1 MLDKDFDI
9 VYVAAP
15 ANQASG
21 GPELLHQL
29 VAALRQNGV
38 KAYIYYY
45 RRIPGRDPIH
55 QEFAGYG
62 NLYVDTIDDSPKNI
76 LIAPETQT
84 DILDNYTWLKK
95 TIWWMS
101 VDFYYKSLGFSIK
114 RHKMLKNKWLRYLLL
129 LGKSSKT
136 KRYFFFSKD
145 GTESYVH
152 FVQSEYA
159 RGHLLEKGI
168 HSGSILF
175 LSDYL
180 NSSFISL
187 SVQALKVEKKDI
199 VAFNPKKGAEF
210 TNKLRASMPD
220 VEFVPIENMSR
231 AQVIELL
238 STAKVY
244 IDFGEHPG
252 KDRIPREA
260 CILGACILTGRDG
273 SAAYDVDV
281 PIPSDYKY
289 KRHPNSISEI
299 DIKIRQCFA
308 DYHLL
313 CKDFDDY
320 REMIRNEEARFVRDV
335 RQIFVNT

>member
-1 MLDKDFDI
+1 MLHKEFDI

-29 VAALRQNGV
+29 VATLRNNGV
-38 KAYIYYY
+38 EAFIYYY
-45 RRIPGRDPIH
+45 RRVSGRDPIH
-55 QEFAGYG
+55 EEFKGYG
-62 NLYVDTIDDSPKNI
+62 NLYVDFIDDSPRNI

-84 DILDNYTWLKK
+84 DILDNYKYVKK
-95 TIWWMS
+95 SIWWMS

-114 RHKMLKNKWLRYLLL
+114 WHRMLKNKWLRYLLL

-136 KRYFFFSKD
+136 KRYFFFGKS
-145 GTESYVH
+145 GTKNYIH

-159 RGHLLEKGI
+159 RDHLRTKKVASDSVLI
-168 HSGSILF
+168 

-180 NSSFISL
+180 NSNFISL
-187 SVQALKVEKKDI
+187 SIDACKSNKKDI
-199 VAFNPKKGAEF
+199 VAFNPKKGADF
-210 TNKLRASMPD
+210 TSKLRVAMPE

-238 STAKVY
+238 SAAKVY

-260 CILGACILTGRDG
+260 CILGACIVTGRDG

-281 PIPSDYKY
+281 PIPSDYKF
-289 KRHPNSISEI
+289 KRDSSSIPEI
-299 DIKIRQCFA
+299 AVKIRECFA
-308 DYHLL
+308 DFDIRR
-313 CKDFDDY
+313 KDFDGY
-320 REMIRNEEARFVRDV
+320 REMIRNEEACFISDV
-335 RQIFVNT
+335 KRIFVNT